1 MDLLYHLTG
10 KNLIDLWK
18 KEVMTSLLFC
28 TEASQRKD
36 LVTHNFLLKIC
47 ATPPRTVVLR
57 LSSPLLKKEVITS
70 LLFCTR
76 LCLVPRRGLEPPRIA
91 PLVPKTSAY
100 TNSATWAY
108 YNIQFWRPRAESN
121 RRIRVLQ
128 TLALPLGD

>member
-1 MDLLYHLTG
+1 MFFSHMSDMWEKIRAVEGLGHRFFSACPKCDALAGGL
-10 KNLIDLWK
+10 K
-18 KEVMTSLLFC
+18 KPATS
-28 TEASQRKD
+28 
-36 LVTHNFLLKIC
+36 
-47 ATPPRTVVLR
+47 PRAVALR